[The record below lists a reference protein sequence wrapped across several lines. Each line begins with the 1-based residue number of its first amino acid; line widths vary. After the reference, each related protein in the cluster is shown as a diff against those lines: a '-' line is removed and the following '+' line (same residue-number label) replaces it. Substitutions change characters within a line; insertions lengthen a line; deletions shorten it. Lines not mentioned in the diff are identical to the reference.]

1 MHNRSA
7 LLEDPQDDR
16 KRLKQSFIIA
26 AGFTA
31 LLWVIKLI
39 EVISGARLVQYG
51 VYPGSLLGLQGVL
64 FAPLIHSSISHLFAN
79 TAPLLILGTALL
91 YGYPRSARI
100 VIPVVYLLTGLCV
113 WLFARQVW
121 HIGASGLTFGFMFF
135 IFTIGALRWDR
146 KAIALSMIVFLLYG
160 GMIWGVFPGRPGI
173 SFESH
178 LSGAVIGLVL
188 AVLLRDT
195 DPRPPEKKYS
205 WEDEDIDMPDLNES
219 ERQ

>member
-7 LLEDPQDDR
+7 LLEDPKNDR
-16 KRLKQSFIIA
+16 KLLKQSFIIA

-64 FAPLIHSSISHLFAN
+64 FAPLIHSSISHLFAS

-146 KAIALSMIVFLLYG
+146 RAIALSMIVFLLYG

>member
-7 LLEDPQDDR
+7 LLEDPQADR

-39 EVISGARLVQYG
+39 EVISGTSLVQYG
-51 VYPGSLLGLQGVL
+51 VYPGSLLGLPGVL

-146 KAIALSMIVFLLYG
+146 RAIALSMIVFLLYG